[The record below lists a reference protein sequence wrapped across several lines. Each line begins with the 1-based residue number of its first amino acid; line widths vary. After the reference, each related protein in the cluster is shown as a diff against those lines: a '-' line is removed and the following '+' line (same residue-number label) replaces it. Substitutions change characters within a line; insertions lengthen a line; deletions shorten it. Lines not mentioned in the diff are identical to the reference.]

1 MLETCKRR
9 VRKLWGD
16 ALTTGRFPRILA
28 AEADV
33 RYKVRPED
41 FVVEERARP
50 HIVPVGDFAVYRV
63 RKRGVTTLS
72 VQAQMAQ
79 ALGVSQADVVFPA
92 LKDKE
97 AVAVQHAAVRAAG
110 PERLD
115 GKGFEAR
122 FLGRSSR
129 PLSPGDIFANHF
141 TLVLR
146 DLSAEE
152 AARIQEHAARAGRFG
167 LPNYFDEQRFGSLA
181 PGEDH
186 IAKRILQRDAEG
198 ALRAYLTQPFVGDPA
213 PVRKFKTFA
222 AAHWGDWNALF
233 EAAPRPSNF
242 RSVLTYLRDHPTD
255 DPEERAVHD
264 RKALNLIT
272 QRLLSIYLSAYQS
285 LLWNR
290 VAGHYLESV
299 IGDVSRNVEIAG
311 TRLPLYD
318 ELPEQFD
325 RDFAISLPNH
335 RASYADP
342 NLAAIVA
349 QVLAEEGLALDDLKA
364 RILKRAYLPKGKR
377 ALLLFPEETSC
388 SPPENDDLFLKRHK
402 TVVSFTLPRGSYA
415 TLVLK
420 ALAA

>member
-1 MLETCKRR
+1 M
-9 VRKLWGD
+9 
-16 ALTTGRFPRILA
+16 GRFARILA

-41 FVVEERARP
+41 FAVEEHARL
-50 HIVPVGDFAVYRV
+50 HLVPRGDFAIYRV
-63 RKRGVTTLS
+63 RKRGVTTLN

-79 ALGVSQADVVFPA
+79 TLGVPQADVVFPA

-97 AVAVQHAAVRAAG
+97 AVAVQHSAVRVAVRAVA
-110 PERLD
+110 PQQLT

-122 FLGRSSR
+122 FLGYTPR
-129 PLSPGDIFANHF
+129 PLTPTDVFANHF
-141 TLVLR
+141 TIVLR
-146 DLSAEE
+146 DLPGEE
-152 AARIQEHAARAGRFG
+152 AAHIQARSAQVARFG
-167 LPNYFDEQRFGSLA
+167 LPNYFDEQRFGSLS

-186 IAKRILQRDAEG
+186 IAKCILRRDAEG
-198 ALRAYLTQPFVGDPA
+198 ALRAYLTHPFVGDPA
-213 PVRKFKTFA
+213 PVRKFKAFA
-222 AAHWGDWNALF
+222 STHWGDWDALF

-255 DPEERAVHD
+255 DPAERAMHH
-264 RKALNLIT
+264 RKALNLVT
-272 QRLLSIYLSAYQS
+272 RRLLSIYLSTYQS

-290 VAGHYLESV
+290 IAGRYLEA
-299 IGDVSRNVEIAG
+299 ILGETPHRVEIAG
-311 TRLPLYD
+311 ERLPLYD
-318 ELPEQFD
+318 ELPSQLD
-325 RDFAISLPNH
+325 RGTAIPLPNH

-342 NLAAIVA
+342 DLAAVVA
-349 QVLAEEGLALDDLKA
+349 QILEEEGLALKDLKA

-388 SPPENDDLFLKRHK
+388 SPPEGDDRFPGRQKM
-402 TVVSFTLPRGSYA
+402 VVSFTLCRGSYA

>member
-1 MLETCKRR
+1 L
-9 VRKLWGD
+9 
-16 ALTTGRFPRILA
+16 
-28 AEADV
+28 
-33 RYKVRPED
+33 RYKIRPED
-41 FVVEERARP
+41 FVVEERVRLRLLPA
-50 HIVPVGDFAVYRV
+50 GDFAIYRV
-63 RKRGVTTLS
+63 RKRGVTTLG
-72 VQAQMAQ
+72 VQAQMAR
-79 ALGVSQADVVFPA
+79 ALGVPQANVVFPA

-97 AVAVQHAAVRAAG
+97 AVAVQHVAVRATG
-110 PERLD
+110 PERLT

-122 FLGRSSR
+122 FLGHSSR
-129 PLSPGDIFANHF
+129 PLSPGDISANRF

-146 DLSAEE
+146 DLSAGEV
-152 AARIQEHAARAGRFG
+152 ACIQERAAQVARSG

-242 RSVLTYLRDHPTD
+242 RSVLTYLRDHPTG

-272 QRLLSIYLSAYQS
+272 RRLLSVYLSAYQS

-290 VAGHYLESV
+290 VVGRYLEVV
-299 IGDVSRNVEIAG
+299 IGDVSRGIEIAG

-318 ELPEQFD
+318 ELPPQLD
-325 RDFAISLPNH
+325 RGLAIPLPNH

-342 NLAAIVA
+342 NLAAVVV

-388 SPPENDDLFLKRHK
+388 SSPEDDDLFPKRQK
-402 TVVSFTLPRGSYA
+402 MVVSFTLPRGSYA

-420 ALAA
+420 ALVA

>member
-1 MLETCKRR
+1 M
-9 VRKLWGD
+9 
-16 ALTTGRFPRILA
+16 GRFPRILA
-28 AEADV
+28 AEAGV

-41 FVVEERARP
+41 FVVEE
-50 HIVPVGDFAVYRV
+50 HIRLRLLPEGDFAVYRV

-72 VQAQMAQ
+72 VQAQMAR

-97 AVAVQHAAVRAAG
+97 AVTVQHAAVRAVG
-110 PERLD
+110 PARLD
-115 GKGFEAR
+115 GRGFEAR
-122 FLGRSSR
+122 LLGHSLR
-129 PLSPGDIFANHF
+129 PLSPGDISANRF

-146 DLSAEE
+146 DLAAE
-152 AARIQEHAARAGRFG
+152 AAHIQERAARVAQFG

-181 PGEDH
+181 LGETH

-213 PVRKFKTFA
+213 PVRKFKAFA
-222 AAHWGDWNALF
+222 SVHWGDWDALF
-233 EAAPRPSNF
+233 AAAPRPSNF

-255 DPEERAVHD
+255 DPDERAMHD

-272 QRLLSIYLSAYQS
+272 QRLLGVYLSAYQS

-290 VAGHYLESV
+290 IAGRYLEVV
-299 IGDVSRNVEIAG
+299 IGDVSHSVEIAG

-318 ELPEQFD
+318 ELSSQLD
-325 RDFAISLPNH
+325 RDLAIPLPNH

-342 NLAAIVA
+342 DLAAIVA
-349 QVLAEEGLALDDLKA
+349 QILTEEGLTLDDLKA

-377 ALLLFPEETSC
+377 ALLLFPEGMSC
-388 SPPENDDLFLKRHK
+388 SPPEDDDRFPKRQK
-402 TVVSFTLPRGSYA
+402 VFISFTLPRGSYA

>member
-1 MLETCKRR
+1 
-9 VRKLWGD
+9 
-16 ALTTGRFPRILA
+16 
-28 AEADV
+28 V

-41 FVVEERARP
+41 FVVGERIRLRLLP
-50 HIVPVGDFAVYRV
+50 KGDFAVYRV

-72 VQAQMAQ
+72 VQAQMAR

-97 AVAVQHAAVRAAG
+97 AVTVQHAAVRATG
-110 PERLD
+110 PERLA

-129 PLSPGDIFANHF
+129 PLSPGDIFANRF

-146 DLSAEE
+146 DLAVEE
-152 AARIQEHAARAGRFG
+152 AARIQERAAQVAQFG

-181 PGEDH
+181 PGEEH
-186 IAKRILQRDAEG
+186 IAKRILQRDAAG
-198 ALRAYLTQPFVGDPA
+198 ALRAHLTQPFIGDPA
-213 PVRKFKTFA
+213 PVLEFKTFA
-222 AAHWGDWNALF
+222 AAHWRDWNALF

-255 DPEERAVHD
+255 DPDERAMHD

-272 QRLLSIYLSAYQS
+272 RRLLSIYLSAYQS

-290 VAGHYLESV
+290 VAGRYLEAA
-299 IGDVSRNVEIAG
+299 IGDVSHGIEIAG

-318 ELPEQFD
+318 ELPPQLD
-325 RDFAISLPNH
+325 RDFAIPLPDH

-342 NLAAIVA
+342 DLAVIVEK
-349 QVLAEEGLALDDLKA
+349 VLAEEGLVPNDLKA
-364 RILKRAYLPKGKR
+364 RILKHAYLPKGKR
-377 ALLLFPEETSC
+377 ALLLFPEEISC
-388 SPPENDDLFLKRHK
+388 SPPEEDDRFPERQK

-420 ALAA
+420 ALVA

>member
-1 MLETCKRR
+1 VWVNAR
-9 VRKLWGD
+9 VAARER
-16 ALTTGRFPRILA
+16 ALTTDRFPRILA
-28 AEADV
+28 TEADV

-41 FVVEERARP
+41 FVVEERARLHLAP
-50 HIVPVGDFAVYRV
+50 AGDFAIYRV

-72 VQAQMAQ
+72 VQAQMAR
-79 ALGVSQADVVFPA
+79 ALGVPQADVVFPA

-97 AVAVQHAAVRAAG
+97 AVTVQHAAVRADG

-122 FLGRSSR
+122 LLGRSPR
-129 PLSPGDIFANHF
+129 PLSPGDIFANCF

-146 DLSAEE
+146 DLAAA
-152 AARIQEHAARAGRFG
+152 AARIQERAAQVAQSG

-181 PGEDH
+181 PGENH
-186 IAKRILQRDAEG
+186 IGKRILQRDAEG
-198 ALRAYLTQPFVGDPA
+198 ALRAYLTHPFVGDPT
-213 PVRKFKTFA
+213 PVRKFKIFA
-222 AAHWGDWNALF
+222 AAHWGDWDALF

-255 DPEERAVHD
+255 DPSERALHD

-272 QRLLSIYLSAYQS
+272 RRLLSIYLSAYQS

-290 VAGHYLESV
+290 VAGRYLEAV
-299 IGDVSRNVEIAG
+299 IGDVLRGVEIAG
-311 TRLPLYD
+311 AQLPLYD
-318 ELPEQFD
+318 ELPQID
-325 RDFAISLPNH
+325 RDLAIPLPNH

-349 QVLAEEGLALDDLKA
+349 QVLKEEGLGLDDLKA

-377 ALLLFPEETSC
+377 ALLLFPEEVSC
-388 SPPENDDLFLKRHK
+388 SPPEEDDRFPKRQK
-402 TVVSFTLPRGSYA
+402 MVVSFTLPRGSYA